1 MRYAYRVAADPR
13 LLGRAPDQNTSLS
26 PRMLHGAA
34 CARHHPWRAD
44 PLRPIHSGVDA
55 GPPSSRAL
63 SRAPERPHSRMPGEH
78 PRSSGGVNTP
88 DWNDDGSRR
97 HRTRQRRSPVPVRHQ
112 RSSKVI
118 RDHQRSSE
126 VIRGHQW
133 SSAVIS
139 SEQRTA
145 PRRARASTCPCSAGS
160 RSPSLPHMGAR
171 QTPGSHCLAPVDGGD
186 QRRSTAISGHQ
197 WPSAALSGPQRS
209 SVIINQR
216 SSP

>member
-97 HRTRQRRSPVPVRHQ
+97 HRTRRLRSPVPVRHQ
-112 RSSKVI
+112 RSSEII

-126 VIRGHQW
+126 VVRGHQR
-133 SSAVIS
+133 SSACN
-139 SEQRTA
+139 QA
-145 PRRARASTCPCSAGS
+145 
-160 RSPSLPHMGAR
+160 
-171 QTPGSHCLAPVDGGD
+171 PGSAARLCQCTGVALPEARVARPMQPAQDSLEITPI
-186 QRRSTAISGHQ
+186 RRGT
-197 WPSAALSGPQRS
+197 
-209 SVIINQR
+209 SV
-216 SSP
+216 

>member
-1 MRYAYRVAADPR
+1 MAGIYRRTRDDSFLDDTGHRATRARRAPSMAPAQGMRYAYRVAADPG

-78 PRSSGGVNTP
+78 PRSLGGVNTP

-97 HRTRQRRSPVPVRHQ
+97 HRTRRRRSPVPIMGNQRSSEVIRGRQRSSEVISLQSGTRQRRSPVPVR
-112 RSSKVI
+112 RS
-118 RDHQRSSE
+118 R
-126 VIRGHQW
+126 
-133 SSAVIS
+133 
-139 SEQRTA
+139 
-145 PRRARASTCPCSAGS
+145 PARSTC
-160 RSPSLPHMGAR
+160 SPPHAASAR
-171 QTPGSHCLAPVDGGD
+171 QP
-186 QRRSTAISGHQ
+186 
-197 WPSAALSGPQRS
+197 
-209 SVIINQR
+209 
-216 SSP
+216 